1 MEQTLL
7 KRLTA
12 LIISRAFFVT
22 LLIGSFLIFDIGYH
36 RFPYPRSILYL
47 IIPLYL
53 LSILYAFFLSRVRN
67 LVLFAYVQLAI
78 DVVSEIILVF
88 LTGGIESWFSSV
100 MLLTVMASAI
110 ILDKKAGYIIA
121 TLCSILYGLMMDLQF
136 YGAIP
141 LAFDTTLKA
150 KDFLY
155 NIFTHITALYL
166 TAYLTG
172 YLSSRLEKTTKSL
185 AEKDS
190 DFKDLSL
197 FNKELIEGLSSGL
210 LRTDL
215 DGTILLFNR
224 AAEQITEIDRANAI
238 GESIS
243 AIFSFLTT
251 PFGRERMEGMIKS
264 GRSDKIIGLTISETT
279 DSEGKKTGYICIFQ
293 DITELKNLEA
303 EVKHKATLAAI
314 GELSTNMA
322 HEIRNPLASLK
333 GSIEMLKE
341 GALSREHGK
350 KLMDIAVSEMDRLN
364 KIISDFL
371 NYSRPIPPE
380 FSWFDLHQVLGDTV
394 ELMRSATASTE
405 PVTIVKEF
413 AGYCEL
419 YADPSKLRQ
428 VFLNLAMNAIEAM
441 PTGGTVR
448 IGTKKGDDLVTVF
461 FEDTGVGIPQENLKE
476 IFYPF
481 FTTKERGTGLGLSIA
496 YRILEEHG
504 GAIHVS
510 STRGLGTRFEVLIP
524 MKGDPLQGGDASG
537 EMPAGKAHGRI

>member
-1 MEQTLL
+1 MGQALL
-7 KRLTA
+7 KRLRT

-22 LLIGSFLIFDIGYH
+22 LLIGSFFLFDIGYQ

-53 LSILYAFFLSRVRN
+53 LSILYAFLLSKVKN
-67 LVLFAYVQLAI
+67 LVLFAYIQLSI
-78 DVVSEIILVF
+78 DVVSEIILIF
-88 LTGGIESWFSSV
+88 LTGGIESWFSSI

-136 YGAIP
+136 YRAIP
-141 LAFDTTLKA
+141 LTFDVTLKE

-155 NIFTHITALYL
+155 NIFTHISALYL

-185 AEKDS
+185 EEKDS
-190 DFKDLSL
+190 DLKDLSL
-197 FNKELIEGLSSGL
+197 FNRELIEGLPSGV

-215 DGTILLFNR
+215 RGTIVLFNK
-224 AAEQITEIDRANAI
+224 AAEQITGRGRTEAVGRP
-238 GESIS
+238 IS
-243 AIFSFLTT
+243 HIFPFLAP
-251 PFGRERMEGMIKS
+251 PFGTERMEGVIKHDE
-264 GRSDKIIGLTISETT
+264 SDRIIGLTISDTA
-279 DSEGKKTGYICIFQ
+279 DSDGNKTGHICIFQ

-303 EVKHKATLAAI
+303 EVKRKATLAAI

-341 GALSREHGK
+341 GALSRDHGE

-371 NYSRPIPPE
+371 SYSRPMPPE
-380 FSWFDLHQVLGDTV
+380 FSWFDIHRILDDTV
-394 ELMRSATASTE
+394 ELMKSATVST
-405 PVTIVKEF
+405 PSITIKKDF
-413 AGYCEL
+413 NGRCDL
-419 YADPSKLRQ
+419 YGDPGKLRQ
-428 VFLNLAMNAIEAM
+428 VFLNLAMNAVESM
-441 PTGGTVR
+441 PEGGAVT
-448 IGTKKGDDLVTVF
+448 IGTKKSEGSLTIF
-461 FEDTGVGIPQENLKE
+461 FEDTGVGIPQENLE
-476 IFYPF
+476 DIFYPF
-481 FTTKERGTGLGLSIA
+481 FTTKEKGTGLGLSIA

-504 GAIHVS
+504 GGIRVD
-510 STRGLGTRFEVLIP
+510 STGGTGTRFEVLIP
-524 MKGDPLQGGDASG
+524 MKKSPSR
-537 EMPAGKAHGRI
+537 EGKDSMEILEGRTHGRI